1 MEANSRYYASFSMAV
16 FSSLYC
22 ANDLLSYE
30 IRRRTKV
37 FLTLSLFDEPP
48 APYQGPEPI
57 APGAVLLPGFSL
69 DQTQALIKA
78 VQQVIVTA
86 PFRHLTT
93 PGGRAMSV
101 GMTNCGTLGWT
112 SGRMGYRYSSTDP
125 LTSQPW
131 PPMPACFADLA
142 LRAAAE
148 AGFDHF
154 RPDACLI
161 NRYEPGARMSLH
173 QDRDESDLS
182 APIVSVSLGLP
193 AVFLFGGLQRGD
205 RPIRLRLAHGDA
217 VVWGGASRLAF
228 HGVAPLADGEHPR
241 LGGQR
246 INLTFRRAG

>member
-1 MEANSRYYASFSMAV
+1 M
-16 FSSLYC
+16 
-22 ANDLLSYE
+22 
-30 IRRRTKV
+30 TPG
-37 FLTLSLFDEPP
+37 LFDELP
-48 APYQGPEPI
+48 APYIAAEPI
-57 APGAVLLPGFSL
+57 APGAVLLRSFAL
-69 DQTQALIKA
+69 DQAEALIQA
-78 VQQVIVTA
+78 AQQVIASA
-86 PFRHLTT
+86 PLRHLVT

-101 GMTNCGTLGWT
+101 GMTNCGALGWT
-112 SGRMGYRYSSTDP
+112 SSRTGYRYTSTDP

-161 NRYEPGARMSLH
+161 NRYEPGTRLSLH

-205 RPIRLRLAHGDA
+205 RPARWRLAHGDV

-228 HGVAPLADGEHPR
+228 HGVAPLADGDHPS
-241 LGGQR
+241 LGRQR
-246 INLTFRRAG
+246 INLTFRLAGTPAPDFQPREF